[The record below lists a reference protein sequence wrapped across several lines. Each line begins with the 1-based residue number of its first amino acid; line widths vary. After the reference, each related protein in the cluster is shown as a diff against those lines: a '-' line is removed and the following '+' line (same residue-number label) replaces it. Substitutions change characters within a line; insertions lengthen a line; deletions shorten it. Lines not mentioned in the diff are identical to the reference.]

1 MLFGGIIII
10 LFEVI
15 DWIKELQ
22 KGIFSTYQLWLVAYD
37 YYKEEETSNNEKAFY
52 HKFCCLFSRPPVA
65 PFFSYLSRKK
75 ELLW

>member
-15 DWIKELQ
+15 AWIKELE
-22 KGIFSTYQLWLVAYD
+22 KGFFRPISLHMITTKKKKPQITKKHFI
-37 YYKEEETSNNEKAFY
+37 TSFVV
-52 HKFCCLFSRPPVA
+52 FSRPSVA

>member
-15 DWIKELQ
+15 AWIKELE
-22 KGIFSTYQLWLVAYD
+22 KGFFDQSVWLVAYD
-37 YYKEEETSNNEKAFY
+37 YYKEEKTSNNEKAFY
-52 HKFCCLFSRPPVA
+52 HKFCSLFSRPSVA